1 LITHRERTPQR
12 RHAPIAEYA
21 LVIHR
26 SARIA
31 DGAQIWRF
39 GVTGAESPMHQQGG
53 GRRFSRGRRL
63 AMVSV

>member
-1 LITHRERTPQR
+1 MHGRRAYPSLNEERPDRRDCALIPRSRLITHRERTPQR

-31 DGAQIWRF
+31 DGA
-39 GVTGAESPMHQQGG
+39 
-53 GRRFSRGRRL
+53 
-63 AMVSV
+63 